1 MKKEIV
7 FKCENPFQ
15 LQHVT
20 AMLSQLVSLSQDR
33 SEGER
38 KLYTTMNIILLIAGW
53 SDDPNLIPEDTRI
66 EMENLAKRHAAE
78 VKRLRK
84 VSFVSSEFNSASMRM
99 VDEEAPYVSRFFKNE
114 SIYPCL
120 VTAMVD
126 DSQKPGSRI
135 KMAIQTAESAGV
147 DLLEH
152 VNRIFDGVPAL
163 WDAIFACEPYVFIK
177 MINIHLRDRGTYASE
192 LFASLGT
199 ILKNRTK
206 PADLSDRMYTMV
218 YVPFLIEAY
227 RECQKH
233 VMQFMTG
240 MLDKLTG
247 SSSDD
252 SAENSEDKED

>member
-7 FKCENPFQ
+7 FKCENSFQ

-33 SEGER
+33 AEGER

-53 SDDPNLIPEDTRI
+53 SDDPNLIPADTRK
-66 EMENLAKRHAAE
+66 EMEDLAERHAAE

-84 VSFVSSEFNSASMRM
+84 FSFVSSEFNSTSMRM
-99 VDEEAPYVSRFFKNE
+99 VEEEAPYVSRFFQDE

-135 KMAIQTAESAGV
+135 KMAIQTAKSAGA
-147 DLLEH
+147 DLLEN
-152 VNRIFDGVPAL
+152 VNRIFDGVPDL

-177 MINIHLRDRGTYASE
+177 MLNIHFRSMKAYAAE

-218 YVPFLIEAY
+218 YVPFLLGAH
-227 RECQKH
+227 RECGKH
-233 VMQFMTG
+233 VMQFMAG
-240 MLDKLTG
+240 MLDKLMG

-252 SAENSEDKED
+252 SEENSEDKED